1 MNDEARYGGHFM
13 TKYHFVGIKGTGMSA
28 LAQVLQGLHNEVQGS
43 DVEKRFF
50 TQKALEDKH
59 IKILPFSTS
68 NITSDETVIA
78 GNAFP
83 DTNEEIVR
91 ARELNVPVRR
101 YYDFLGDLAKKY
113 TSVAVTGTHGK
124 TSTTGMLSFV
134 FEKFAPTSYLIGD
147 GTGSGNEKSKYFI
160 WESCEYK
167 RHFLH
172 SDPDYCIIT
181 NIEFDHSDYYKDLN
195 DVVSAF
201 QQLAL
206 KVNKAIFACGDN
218 EQLQTIKS
226 NVPIIY
232 YGFNEDNDFQA
243 RNVVFQPDD
252 SGTTFDAYIRN
263 DLYGHFKIRG
273 YGKHNVL
280 NALAVIAFCNYMSV
294 PLTLIQE
301 RMAEFEGVKR
311 RFSETRLHEFDQVM
325 IDDYAHHPTEI
336 RVTMQAAREKY
347 PDRKL
352 VAIFQPHTYS
362 RTMTFMDE
370 FAETLK
376 TADAVYLCDIF
387 GSAREKNGRT
397 SIHDL
402 QDRIPGSHILH
413 NSNIEELT
421 SFQHSV
427 LLFMGAGDIQKYQNE
442 YKKLLRP

>member
-1 MNDEARYGGHFM
+1 M

-28 LAQVLQGLHNEVQGS
+28 LAQILQDLHHEVQGS

-50 TQKALEDKH
+50 TQKALEDKN
-59 IKILPFSTS
+59 IKILPFTKD
-68 NITSDETVIA
+68 NITTDEVVIA

-83 DTNEEIVR
+83 DQHEEIVR
-91 ARELNVPVRR
+91 AKELQVPVRR
-101 YYDFLGDLAKKY
+101 YYDFLGDLAEKY

-134 FEKFAPTSYLIGD
+134 FEKFAPTTYLIGD
-147 GTGSGNEKSKYFI
+147 GTGSGNEKAKYFI

-181 NIEFDHSDYYKDLN
+181 NIEFDHSDYYKDLD
-195 DVVSAF
+195 DVVNAF
-201 QQLAL
+201 QELAL

-218 EQLQTIKS
+218 DKLQMIKS

-232 YGFNEDNDFQA
+232 YGFNEENDFQA
-243 RNVVFQPDD
+243 RNIDFRPDD
-252 SGTTFDAYIRN
+252 SGTAFDVYVRN
-263 DLYGHFKIRG
+263 DFYGHFKIRG
-273 YGKHNVL
+273 YGEHNVL
-280 NALAVIAFCNYMSV
+280 NALAIISFCNYMNV
-294 PLTLIQE
+294 PLQLVQE
-301 RMAEFEGVKR
+301 RLALFQGVKR
-311 RFSETRLHEFDQVM
+311 RFSESKLPEFDQVM

-336 RVTMQAAREKY
+336 RVTIQAAREKY
-347 PDRKL
+347 PDRKI

-370 FAETLK
+370 FGEALK
-376 TADAVYLCDIF
+376 TADEAYLCDIF
-387 GSAREKNGRT
+387 GSAREKSGKT

-413 NSNIEELT
+413 NSNIEDLKNYK
-421 SFQHSV
+421 HSV

-442 YKKLLRP
+442 YKKVLKP

>member
-1 MNDEARYGGHFM
+1 M

-28 LAQVLQGLHNEVQGS
+28 LAQILQDLHHEVQGS

-50 TQKALEDKH
+50 TQKALEDKK
-59 IKILPFSTS
+59 IKILPFTQD
-68 NITSDETVIA
+68 NITTDEVVIA

-83 DTNEEIVR
+83 DQHEEVAR
-91 ARELNVPVRR
+91 AKELNVPVKR
-101 YYDFLGDLAKKY
+101 YYDFLGELAKQY

-124 TSTTGMLSFV
+124 TSTTGLLSFV

-147 GTGSGNEKSKYFI
+147 GTGSGNEKGKYFI

-172 SDPDYCIIT
+172 SVPDYCIIT
-181 NIEFDHSDYYKDLN
+181 NIEFDHSDYYKDLD

-201 QQLAL
+201 QELAL

-218 EQLQTIKS
+218 EELQMIKS

-232 YGFNEDNDFQA
+232 YGFNEENDFQA
-243 RNVVFQPDD
+243 RNVDFLPDD
-252 SGTTFDAYIRN
+252 SGTTFDAYVRN
-263 DLYGHFKIRG
+263 DFYGHFKIRG

-280 NALAVIAFCNYMSV
+280 NALAVIAFCNYMNV
-294 PLTLIQE
+294 PIQLVQE
-301 RMAEFEGVKR
+301 RLAQFLGVKR
-311 RFSETRLHEFDQVM
+311 RFSETKLPDFDQMM

-336 RVTMQAAREKY
+336 RVTIQAAREKY
-347 PDRKL
+347 PDRKI

-370 FAETLK
+370 FADALK
-376 TADAVYLCDIF
+376 TADQVYLCDIF
-387 GSAREKNGRT
+387 GSAREKSGKT

-413 NSNIEELT
+413 NSNIEDLKNY
-421 SFQHSV
+421 SHSV
-427 LLFMGAGDIQKYQNE
+427 LLFMGAGDIQKYQSE
-442 YKKLLRP
+442 YKKVLKP

>member
-1 MNDEARYGGHFM
+1 M

-28 LAQVLQGLHNEVQGS
+28 LAQILQDLHHEVQGS

-50 TQKALEDKH
+50 TQKALEDKN
-59 IKILPFSTS
+59 IKILPFTKD
-68 NITSDETVIA
+68 NITTDEVVIA

-83 DTNEEIVR
+83 DQHEEIVR
-91 ARELNVPVRR
+91 AKELQVPVRR

-134 FEKFAPTSYLIGD
+134 FEKFAPTTYLIGD
-147 GTGSGNEKSKYFI
+147 GTGSGNEKAKYFI

-181 NIEFDHSDYYKDLN
+181 NIEFDHSDYYKDLD
-195 DVVSAF
+195 DVVDAF
-201 QQLAL
+201 QELAL

-218 EQLQTIKS
+218 DKLQMIKS

-232 YGFNEDNDFQA
+232 YGFNEENDFQA
-243 RNVVFQPDD
+243 RNIDFQPDD
-252 SGTTFDAYIRN
+252 SGTAFDVYVRN
-263 DLYGHFKIRG
+263 DFYGHFKIRG
-273 YGKHNVL
+273 YGEHNVL
-280 NALAVIAFCNYMSV
+280 NALAIISFCNYMNV
-294 PLTLIQE
+294 PLQLVQE
-301 RMAEFEGVKR
+301 RLALFQGVKR
-311 RFSETRLHEFDQVM
+311 RFSESKLPEFDQVM

-336 RVTMQAAREKY
+336 RVTIQAAREKY
-347 PDRKL
+347 PDRKI

-370 FAETLK
+370 FGEALK
-376 TADAVYLCDIF
+376 TADEAYLCDIF
-387 GSAREKNGRT
+387 GSAREKNGKT

-413 NSNIEELT
+413 NSNIEDLKNYR
-421 SFQHSV
+421 HSV

-442 YKKLLRP
+442 YKKVLES